1 MQQRRD
7 YAELSEMPGKMNR
20 EGLTEKMALSQGLK
34 EVRG

>member
-7 YAELSEMPGKMNR
+7 YAELGVMPGRTNQ
-20 EGLTEKMALSQGLK
+20 EGLSKKMALSQGLK